1 MIKMFR
7 DKEDNFIDQDLM
19 QLTRRQLIPNYLNLD
34 SQVKKELDSILEL
47 ILALE
52 NNIKQ
57 SKTFQTKKQQI
68 QEISKMS
75 ILE

>member
-7 DKEDNFIDQDLM
+7 EKEDNFIDQDLM

-52 NNIKQ
+52 NNLKQ

-75 ILE
+75 IL